1 MISYLNNILKLLDY
15 IYHDNKNVDDELITF
30 ENIDIIKDTML
41 LSENISI
48 NNSFKKIIE
57 KCLAGNTI
65 LLVNGFN
72 KALII
77 STIGWER
84 RGITEPTTEVVVRGP
99 KEGFTET
106 LRSNTTLLRR
116 KIHNPDLKIESLIIG
131 QRTNTNIAIA
141 YIKELANEKL
151 VKELKSRL
159 NKINTDS
166 ILESGYIEE
175 LIEDAPLSPF
185 STIGNSEKPDKVAA
199 KILEGRIAILVDG
212 TPFVLTIP
220 KLFIENFQSVEDYYS
235 RPFLSSLIRF
245 FRYIAFLISMTG
257 PAIYVALTNFHQE
270 TIPTPLVLT
279 MASSKEGIPF
289 PGVLEALL
297 MVVTFELL
305 REAGINVGLLGL
317 LIHLSSLRSF
327 GSPFLS
333 PLAPVYF
340 KNLKDSFVRFPL
352 WSMHTRP
359 VDISHNNPKRQDFLE
374 STINNSQES
383 IASLI
388 HINKKGD
395 NVVGISLSGT
405 AVFKNNKLKTFLDTK
420 ETRGLLWINNKIK
433 SGIINVNGNNKDD
446 KISFEI
452 IRSKSKI
459 EAVINNP
466 YPYIKIYISEL
477 GNIVSTQTYLNLSSK
492 EEIQS
497 LKNRKATA
505 IYNEVKSA
513 IDKTQEINCDIF
525 GFGNYIYKKHPGEW
539 KKIKNNWDNIFPIL
553 KTEIYVETKIKRSGT
568 IIEPI
573 FSQKRK

>member
-305 REAGINVGLLGL
+305 REAGIRLPRAVGQAVSIVGALVLGEAAVSAGLISAPMVIVVATTAITSFIVSPLYDVVSIMRYIFIILAAIMGAVGISVGLLGL

-405 AVFKNNKLKTFLDTK
+405 AVFKDNKLKTFLDTK
-420 ETRGLLWINNKIK
+420 ETRGLLWINNKK
-433 SGIINVNGNNKDD
+433 
-446 KISFEI
+446 
-452 IRSKSKI
+452 
-459 EAVINNP
+459 
-466 YPYIKIYISEL
+466 
-477 GNIVSTQTYLNLSSK
+477 
-492 EEIQS
+492 
-497 LKNRKATA
+497 
-505 IYNEVKSA
+505 
-513 IDKTQEINCDIF
+513 
-525 GFGNYIYKKHPGEW
+525 
-539 KKIKNNWDNIFPIL
+539 WDN
-553 KTEIYVETKIKRSGT
+553 
-568 IIEPI
+568 
-573 FSQKRK
+573 